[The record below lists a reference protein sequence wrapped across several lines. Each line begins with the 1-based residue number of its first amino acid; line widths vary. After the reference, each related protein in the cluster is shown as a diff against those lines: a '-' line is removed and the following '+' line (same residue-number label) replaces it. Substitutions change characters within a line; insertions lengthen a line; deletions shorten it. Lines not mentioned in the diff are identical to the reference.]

1 MDCRRAAR
9 WAGYVSYS
17 GARGAC
23 RFCSE
28 PIVTG
33 LRTGLA
39 SVRFATGPKRS
50 MGHFLGAEKEIFL
63 SRDIDDATRAGA
75 SVESC
80 RFVVPEVSWSRL
92 GSVLVACKRLRRT
105 RGRSHRWIHISTGP
119 QQCAETYHD
128 PPKFWIQS
136 SLGSPKHYRMRCRRL
151 PDPRPTPRDVQEPIS
166 PRKKCAIWTRW
177 LLVPGKNANY
187 LRAPSSRRSGLVGPY
202 TTPPIV
208 NYKYRTSTL

>member
-50 MGHFLGAEKEIFL
+50 MGHFLGGEKFNFL
-63 SRDIDDATRAGA
+63 IRDIDDATRAGA

-80 RFVVPEVSWSRL
+80 RFVTRRSPGGRFR
-92 GSVLVACKRLRRT
+92 SVVDVGKRLHRT
-105 RGRSHRWIHISTGP
+105 RGGFHRCIHISKVLCALALWTMICQRFRSRALGGP
-119 QQCAETYHD
+119 Q
-128 PPKFWIQS
+128 
-136 SLGSPKHYRMRCRRL
+136 GSAHA
-151 PDPRPTPRDVQEPIS
+151 V
-166 PRKKCAIWTRW
+166 
-177 LLVPGKNANY
+177 
-187 LRAPSSRRSGLVGPY
+187 
-202 TTPPIV
+202 
-208 NYKYRTSTL
+208 

>member
-63 SRDIDDATRAGA
+63 SRDIHDATRAGA

-136 SLGSPKHYRMRCRRL
+136 SLESTERSRMR
-151 PDPRPTPRDVQEPIS
+151 PKGPSDPRPIPDNVREPIYI
-166 PRKKCAIWTRW
+166 RKK
-177 LLVPGKNANY
+177 
-187 LRAPSSRRSGLVGPY
+187 
-202 TTPPIV
+202 
-208 NYKYRTSTL
+208 

>member
-80 RFVVPEVSWSRL
+80 RFVVLRYPGGRFR
-92 GSVLVACKRLRRT
+92 SVVDVGKRLHRT
-105 RGRSHRWIHISTGP
+105 RGGFHRCIHISKVL
-119 QQCAETYHD
+119 CA
-128 PPKFWIQS
+128 
-136 SLGSPKHYRMRCRRL
+136 LL
-151 PDPRPTPRDVQEPIS
+151 L
-166 PRKKCAIWTRW
+166 WTMICQRFRSRALW
-177 LLVPGKNANY
+177 
-187 LRAPSSRRSGLVGPY
+187 RAPSASACGVGGYPLSEL
-202 TTPPIV
+202 PP
-208 NYKYRTSTL
+208 

>member
-1 MDCRRAAR
+1 M
-9 WAGYVSYS
+9 
-17 GARGAC
+17 
-23 RFCSE
+23 
-28 PIVTG
+28 TG

-119 QQCAETYHD
+119 QHCADNYHD

-136 SLGSPKHYRMRCRRL
+136 SLGSPKLGACGIGDH
-151 PDPRPTPRDVQEPIS
+151 PTPDLPRETSRSRSASEKSVPFGPDGTPS
-166 PRKKCAIWTRW
+166 PSNTQS
-177 LLVPGKNANY
+177 PE
-187 LRAPSSRRSGLVGPY
+187 GPQ
-202 TTPPIV
+202 
-208 NYKYRTSTL
+208 

>member
-50 MGHFLGAEKEIFL
+50 MGHFLGAETGFYIAADGPPWANGGSAGGIL
-63 SRDIDDATRAGA
+63 SILAG
-75 SVESC
+75 
-80 RFVVPEVSWSRL
+80 EV
-92 GSVLVACKRLRRT
+92 
-105 RGRSHRWIHISTGP
+105 
-119 QQCAETYHD
+119 
-128 PPKFWIQS
+128 
-136 SLGSPKHYRMRCRRL
+136 SLGSPRVGTIHVQS
-151 PDPRPTPRDVQEPIS
+151 PTPHAPALQS
-166 PRKKCAIWTRW
+166 F
-177 LLVPGKNANY
+177 LVDFSQKPAE
-187 LRAPSSRRSGLVGPY
+187 L
-202 TTPPIV
+202 
-208 NYKYRTSTL
+208 

>member
-50 MGHFLGAEKEIFL
+50 MGHFLGAEKGNFL
-63 SRDIDDATRAGA
+63 IR
-75 SVESC
+75 
-80 RFVVPEVSWSRL
+80 
-92 GSVLVACKRLRRT
+92 VADR
-105 RGRSHRWIHISTGP
+105 RSHHGGRACGILSIP
-119 QQCAETYHD
+119 AKQV
-128 PPKFWIQS
+128 
-136 SLGSPKHYRMRCRRL
+136 SLGSPRVGTIHVQAPTPHAPALQAFLADFSQQTTRFSHLLAMVCFQGSRRALDCRIDGVCGAGAYPL
-151 PDPRPTPRDVQEPIS
+151 PDLPREASRS
-166 PRKKCAIWTRW
+166 RS
-177 LLVPGKNANY
+177 
-187 LRAPSSRRSGLVGPY
+187 APEKSV
-202 TTPPIV
+202 
-208 NYKYRTSTL
+208 